1 MPNNSNTITERI
13 IQTFLKNKYGEKVDK
28 EILREM
34 KLYHMV
40 FDVLKTL
47 PPMTDEELYEA
58 LMKLQSFV
66 FEESEGGYY

>member
-1 MPNNSNTITERI
+1 MSDSNNNTIIERI
-13 IQTFLKNKYGEKVDK
+13 TQTFSRDKYGEKVDE

-40 FDVLKTL
+40 FDVIKTL

-58 LMKLQSFV
+58 LTKLQSFV
-66 FEESEGGYY
+66 FEEV